1 MTEQATTA
9 TGPVPIKRLAM
20 LAIPALIVGVA
31 SALILWLLNTV
42 ASLLEGVI
50 WDTVPGALGL
60 PDDSRWWTFAVLT
73 VVGVAVGLVVWLIP
87 GHAGPDSATTELV
100 APPLPL
106 KVIPG
111 LALAVLI
118 SLAGGV
124 SLGPEN
130 PIIAI
135 NVAVSVALLGRL
147 WPKIPVR
154 LIIMIAAAGTIGA
167 LFDTPVAAALIFT
180 GMAATIPGE
189 GALWDKL
196 FLPLVSAGA
205 GAVTMTMLGQEAMAF
220 DVPAYSGPNAIDL
233 LSGTIIACLA
243 VLLGLAA
250 AVALPP
256 IHKIFHSMRNPVIY
270 ATVGG
275 LVLGLLGALGGRITL
290 FKGLEQT
297 GELLAGYSQY
307 GFWTLLSFALIK
319 AVALVISASAGF
331 RGGRIFPAV
340 FIGAAFGLAAHAL
353 VPSIPVGLAVGCG
366 AFGATLAIA
375 RDGWVALFIG
385 VITSGSMTLFPML
398 CIIILPTWLM
408 VSRAPLMLVT
418 NPVDRKPA
426 EPATPAG
433 SPPAPDGGRASQG

>member
-1 MTEQATTA
+1 MSEQTA
-9 TGPVPIKRLAM
+9 TSSGPVPLKQLVV

-31 SALILWLLNTV
+31 SALILWLLDE
-42 ASLLEGVI
+42 AAGLLEGVL
-50 WDTVPGALGL
+50 WTTVPGALGL
-60 PDDSRWWTFAVLT
+60 PEDSRLWTFVVLT
-73 VVGVAVGLVVWLIP
+73 VVGVAVGLVVWKIP
-87 GHAGPDSATTELV
+87 GHAGHDSATTELV

-111 LALAVLI
+111 LALAVLL

-135 NVAVSVALLGRL
+135 NVAVGVALLGKL
-147 WPKIPVR
+147 WPKIPTR

-180 GMAATIPGE
+180 GMAAGIPGE
-189 GALWDKL
+189 GALFDKL
-196 FLPLVSAGA
+196 FLPLVAAGA
-205 GAVTMTMLGQEAMAF
+205 GAITMTMLGAQALAF
-220 DVPAYSGPNAIDL
+220 DVPAYTGPKPIDL

-250 AVALPP
+250 AVALPVV
-256 IHKIFHSMRNPVIY
+256 HKIFHSMRNPLIY
-270 ATVGG
+270 TTIGG
-275 LVLGLLGALGGRITL
+275 VVLGLLGALGGRITL

-297 GELLAGYSQY
+297 DELLASYTQY
-307 GFWTLLSFALIK
+307 GFWALLSFAVIK
-319 AVALVISASAGF
+319 VVALVISASAGF

-353 VPSIPVGLAVGCG
+353 VPAIPVGLAVGCG
-366 AFGATLAIA
+366 AFGTTLAIA

-385 VITSGSMTLFPML
+385 VITSGSLTVLPLL
-398 CIIILPTWLM
+398 CIIVLPAWLM
-408 VSRAPLMLVT
+408 VRRAPLMLVT
-418 NPVDRKPA
+418 NPVDGRR
-426 EPATPAG
+426 ELGPATAAAG
-433 SPPAPDGGRASQG
+433 PGQAPRT